1 MKDFTVRDKLE
12 TADPQRMVIMVGKSR
27 TGKSITA
34 NGLFASKFVTTC
46 DDDIRRAIG
55 CEFDPDNEPLVHQT
69 HELMTKALLLRG
81 YSVVV
86 DAPNLTKDERNIW
99 ISMAESSGIRPHVIV
114 IRDPTDA
121 VVWKARCEEDGFP
134 WDVIQDQMFKW
145 EALSEE
151 ELGRVTFQYEPALT
165 ARNV

>member
-1 MKDFTVRDKLE
+1 
-12 TADPQRMVIMVGKSR
+12 MVIMVGKSR
-27 TGKSITA
+27 TGKSKVA
-34 NGLFASKFVTTC
+34 NAMVKAGNAMVKAGPPLVIAS

-55 CEFDPDNEPLVHQT
+55 CEFDPDTEPLVHQT

-121 VVWKARCEEDGFP
+121 VAWRAQCEKDAFP
-134 WDVIQDQMFKW
+134 WSVIQGQMFKW